1 MVVRVPLSVSMM
13 DQKIKNRLGR
23 RLLCGAALVCCLGAT
38 APVTFAQGNPAR
50 VVQGHVVD
58 SSDKPLN
65 GATVYLKDE
74 HTLSV
79 KSYIANDGGQYR
91 FGQLSQNSD
100 YQLWAE
106 SNGKKSGTKN
116 ISSFDT
122 RKTFDIT
129 LKVDK

>member
-1 MVVRVPLSVSMM
+1 MTDHKM
-13 DQKIKNRLGR
+13 KIRFAR
-23 RLLCGAALVCCLGAT
+23 RLLCGAALLCCFGAAT
-38 APVTFAQGNPAR
+38 PAALAQNNAAR
-50 VVQGHVVD
+50 VVQGQVVD
-58 SSDKPLN
+58 KSDKPLN
-65 GATVYLKDE
+65 GATVYLKDQ

-79 KSYIANDGGQYR
+79 KSYIANDGGQFR

-106 SNGKKSGTKN
+106 SNGKKSDTKN